1 MADLPKVDPL
11 QAWIQ
16 TVMPTVYDDSL
27 SYLEFLGK
35 VADKLNQLIASDASQ
50 AAALVEFQA
59 LITELIGGGDTTLHH
74 HDSRYYPKAEADIL
88 LSGKAN
94 SADVYT
100 KTELNNGQLDTR
112 YFTETE
118 LSNGALDTRYYTETE
133 LNNGQLDT
141 RYFTETE
148 LSNGALDTRYYT
160 ETELNNGQLD
170 TRYFTETELS
180 NGALDTRYYTET
192 EVTNALALKADKTQE
207 AWITPTLLNGWVESL
222 FSIRYRKDSFGI
234 VHIKGR
240 ISGGTNGTVAFI
252 LPVGYR
258 PTQATGMLGM
268 SDTNV
273 VPRITVNSDG
283 TVTINNFTAYM
294 YLDSI
299 SFSTT

>member
-100 KTELNNGQLDTR
+100 K
-112 YFTETE
+112 
-118 LSNGALDTRYYTETE
+118 TE